1 VHEIFLIGHGNVL
14 IPESYKLGI
23 IPGKGKGSQPF
34 GCGPRLAVWYNL
46 WLDLELAGRL
56 SKGLNKLPM

>member
-1 VHEIFLIGHGNVL
+1 MRYFSLGMGMF
-14 IPESYKLGI
+14 SYLRVTSWGSYRER
-23 IPGKGKGSQPF
+23 GKGSQPF

-46 WLDLELAGRL
+46 WLDLELTGRL